1 MATLPSDLQNGL
13 PGGELPEG
21 ASVRIASLTDEGGQQ
36 VIDAL
41 YEAQGEGELTED
53 AVNEAVGNAEMADE
67 SRENVEQARDNQ
79 AEAADSGDYAKAQDY
94 ANQAEYELREIDDLG
109 GTEAEAEVIEAQT
122 DQAELAEAQDNADY
136 AQANADFAASDR
148 GTEAAREMAAES
160 AGEYAQDAAQLGNQA
175 DAGGVYG
182 DQSYGATASDAADAQ
197 DTAGTD
203 TDG

>member
-1 MATLPSDLQNGL
+1 MATLPNDLQNDL

-21 ASVRIASLTDEGGQQ
+21 ASVRIASLSDEGEQQ

-41 YEAQGEGELTED
+41 YEAQSDGALTEE
-53 AVNEAVGNAEMADE
+53 AVNEAVGNAESADE
-67 SRENVEQARDNQ
+67 SRENVEEARDNQ
-79 AEAADSGDYAKAQDY
+79 AEAADSGDYAKAQEY
-94 ANQAEYELREIDDLG
+94 ANQAEYELKEIDDLG

-136 AQANADFAASDR
+136 AQENADFAASDR
-148 GTEAAREMAAES
+148 GTEGQREMAADN
-160 AGEYAQDAAQLGNQA
+160 AGDYAQKSAELGNQA

-182 DQSYGATASDAADAQ
+182 DQSYGATANDSADAQ

-203 TDG
+203 G